1 MNEIC
6 KWMSSVWMAGTEAFI
21 TNCIVYARVLYIH
34 IYCIC
39 CLHGNMVHHE
49 HTLWAQA
56 TMTYIRKL
64 HLFSWWVLCVLY
76 LSMSIYIST
85 IKIYY
90 IQNCVCY
97 FYFFIHPHYEGCKR
111 KFRTIFILFMHN
123 TTMKCTHWR
132 PIVYAY
138 LYPKCIAL
146 YILCTY
152 NAMPC
157 AKDGSE
163 DCLV

>member
-1 MNEIC
+1 
-6 KWMSSVWMAGTEAFI
+6 MAGTEAFI

-76 LSMSIYIST
+76 LSMSIYTYVYLPLKYIISRIVFVT
-85 IKIYY
+85 FIFSSIHTTKDARESFAPFLFCSCTTQQWSALIEGLLYMH
-90 IQNCVCY
+90 ISIPSVLHCI
-97 FYFFIHPHYEGCKR
+97 FYA
-111 KFRTIFILFMHN
+111 RT
-123 TTMKCTHWR
+123 
-132 PIVYAY
+132 
-138 LYPKCIAL
+138 
-146 YILCTY
+146 
-152 NAMPC
+152 MPC
-157 AKDGSE
+157 HAPKTEAKIVWFKLSSF
-163 DCLV
+163 VVN